1 MKSIEIKRATL
12 ENIKKLQE
20 IGAATFLETFG
31 QLNTEQDMQ
40 EYLEQG
46 FSIDKLTIE
55 IRNKNSQFY
64 FAIINARV
72 IGYLKINFG
81 EAQTE
86 KQDDALEIERIYV
99 LKEFHG
105 QKVGQILYQKAIQIA
120 LKMKVTY
127 VWLGVWEENHRAIA
141 FYEKNGFTAFDKH
154 IFMLGSDEQTD
165 LMMKKKLSG
174 ISESKI
180 A

>member
-1 MKSIEIKRATL
+1 MESIIIKIATV
-12 ENIKKLQE
+12 ENIKELQE
-20 IGAATFLETFG
+20 IGITTFLETFG
-31 QLNTEQDMQ
+31 QLNTEKDMQ
-40 EYLEQG
+40 DYLEQS

-55 IRNKNSQFY
+55 IQNKNSQFY
-64 FAIINARV
+64 YAIINARV

-105 QKVGQILYQKAIQIA
+105 QKVGQMLYQKAIQIA
-120 LKMKVTY
+120 LKMKTTY

-141 FYEKNGFTAFDKH
+141 FYEKNGFTTFDKH
-154 IFMLGSDEQTD
+154 IFMLGSDKQTD
-165 LMMKKKLSG
+165 LMMKKKLNG
-174 ISESKI
+174 VSEAKI